1 MTQSRTVTQAD
12 IAMRAGV
19 SAATVSYA
27 LSGKSGVSALEAKR
41 IQRLA
46 EKMGYRPSPLLA
58 VHMAHVR
65 RRTVRPFQATLGF
78 ISTSDSALRSVYVEA
93 ARVRAEQIGYLLEEF
108 HLPKLRLSPQRL
120 SAILLNR
127 GIPGLIIGESPENF
141 TRLDLDW
148 NQFSAVTLG
157 YTLIHPNLHRACHA
171 HFRGMTRTLQF
182 LWSKGFRRIGYVH
195 RPGDLIRGERMQHA
209 AFLEF
214 HASLGLAPGPTLQI
228 TSLDPT
234 PFLHWLECCQ
244 ADAVVSAENRVRE
257 WLEVEAPK
265 TAYSSLCLDAD
276 DYLRPGIKQGYPQVA
291 AAAIDLL
298 IAQLLRNDRG
308 IPKWPNIVLVEGN
321 WQDSAST

>member
-1 MTQSRTVTQAD
+1 
-12 IAMRAGV
+12 
-19 SAATVSYA
+19 
-27 LSGKSGVSALEAKR
+27 
-41 IQRLA
+41 
-46 EKMGYRPSPLLA
+46 
-58 VHMAHVR
+58 
-65 RRTVRPFQATLGF
+65 
-78 ISTSDSALRSVYVEA
+78 
-93 ARVRAEQIGYLLEEF
+93 
-108 HLPKLRLSPQRL
+108 
-120 SAILLNR
+120 
-127 GIPGLIIGESPENF
+127 
-141 TRLDLDW
+141 
-148 NQFSAVTLG
+148 
-157 YTLIHPNLHRACHA
+157 
-171 HFRGMTRTLQF
+171 
-182 LWSKGFRRIGYVH
+182 
-195 RPGDLIRGERMQHA
+195 MQHA

-308 IPKWPNIVLVEGN
+308 IPKWPNIVLVEGS